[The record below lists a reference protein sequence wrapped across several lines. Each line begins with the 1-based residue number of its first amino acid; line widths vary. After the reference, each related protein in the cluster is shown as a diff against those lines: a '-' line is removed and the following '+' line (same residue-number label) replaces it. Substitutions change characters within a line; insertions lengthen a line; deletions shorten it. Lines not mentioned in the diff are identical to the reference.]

1 MAEYYDYQE
10 RDPNAQI
17 NWAEVGSNFSK
28 MLNEEVRVREEKKAA
43 IDEASRQLQ
52 ITFDTA
58 PQGDSSNANDW
69 TLDYAD
75 QGTKQLQMMDRLLR
89 SGALSVKDYTKARQN
104 LGDGTSQLFD
114 LAKGYQEEYANKML
128 RADCTDP
135 TGVGCSQQLE
145 LDMMASVEGFG
156 NFSNSEAVIDQM
168 TGRVMVGFSKFNEK
182 KGIWELDSDPNS
194 LVGINSL
201 NNRIKGKYNLY
212 DMDGAVEKAVKNNFG
227 EYETIRRKIG
237 TWRQKGQ
244 ITKISDPRFRTAE
257 SVRQGVE
264 QGIFT
269 EAEGILL
276 LSNSFD
282 TVRDQWIN
290 SQTADPLVVSSLL
303 TNNLGNE
310 VYKTTWS
317 IAEYEA
323 DKSELTIL
331 LKNVDNRV
339 VPDFTTEIGKRQK
352 KKAQD
357 GLTTVLEGAMDHK
370 VEVVATPADYTKPSS
385 GEGTPTAPK
394 DYFQLIP
401 TTTSDNTGTGRPRPG
416 STIESQEEGRS
427 FVFTNEAGDKGIKG
441 VIANNTEA
449 EVVSI
454 NYNPVTDKFRAN
466 IRNISKVTNKE
477 GGGGGV
483 GPYNYLNQSGNSTS
497 EVSEDTKLYENVQ
510 LTQDD
515 IALLAVQLGLN
526 TRGNLVKAINEIM
539 NPKTPESVEGAT
551 STQDSG
557 NTSKYNTK

>member
-135 TGVGCSQQLE
+135 SGVGCSQQLE

-168 TGRVMVGFSKFNEK
+168 TGRVMVGFSKFNEE

-212 DMDGAVEKAVKNNFG
+212 DMDGAVEKAVKNSFG

-237 TWRQKGQ
+237 TARQKGML
-244 ITKISDPRFRTAE
+244 TKISDPRFNTEE
-257 SVRQGVE
+257 SINQGVKL
-264 QGIFT
+264 GIFT
-269 EAEGILL
+269 EEEGILL

-317 IAEYEA
+317 KEEYEA

-331 LKNVDNRV
+331 LTNVDNRV

-357 GLTTVLEGAMDHK
+357 GLSTVLEGAMDHK
-370 VEVVATPADYTKPSS
+370 VEVATVSDYTKPSS
-385 GEGTPTAPK
+385 GEGTS
-394 DYFQLIP
+394 
-401 TTTSDNTGTGRPRPG
+401 TTTTNTPRLVPVTTSQGGQSGLPGVSDIAGQDPQIG
-416 STIESQEEGRS
+416 QS
-427 FVFTNEAGDKGIKG
+427 FVFADNDGEKGITG
-441 VIANNTEA
+441 VISNNKEA
-449 EVVSI
+449 EVLSI
-454 NYNPVTDKFRAN
+454 NYDPDTDLFRAN
-466 IRNISKVTNKE
+466 IRNTSKMTNKE
-477 GGGGGV
+477 GGGFSLMG
-483 GPYNYLNQSGNSTS
+483 QSGNSTS
-497 EVSEDTKLYENVQ
+497 EVSEDTKSYDIDLS
-510 LTQDD
+510 QDD
-515 IALLAVQLGLN
+515 IALLAVELGLY
-526 TRGNLVKAINEIM
+526 TRENLVKEMNKYM
-539 NPKTPESVEGAT
+539 NPAG
-551 STQDSG
+551 
-557 NTSKYNTK
+557 KYD

>member
-1 MAEYYDYQE
+1 MAEYYDYQK

-75 QGTKQLQMMDRLLR
+75 QGTKQLQMMDRLLK

-135 TGVGCSQQLE
+135 SGVGCSQQLE

-212 DMDGAVEKAVKNNFG
+212 DMDGAVEKAVKNSFG

-237 TWRQKGQ
+237 TARQKGLL
-244 ITKISDPRFRTAE
+244 TKISDPRFNTEE
-257 SVRQGVE
+257 SINQGVKL
-264 QGIFT
+264 GIFT
-269 EAEGILL
+269 EEEGILL

-317 IAEYEA
+317 IEEYEA

-352 KKAQD
+352 QKAQD
-357 GLTTVLEGAMDHK
+357 GLSTVLEGAMDHK
-370 VEVVATPADYTKPSS
+370 VEVATVSDAYTSRPPV
-385 GEGTPTAPK
+385 GDAPPTPK

-401 TTTSDNTGTGRPRPG
+401 TTTSTGKGTGKPRPG
-416 STIESQEEGRS
+416 STIESQEEGQS
-427 FVFTNEAGDKGIKG
+427 FVFANAAGDKGIKG
-441 VIANNTEA
+441 VIANDAEA
-449 EVVSI
+449 EVMMV
-454 NYNPVTDKFRAN
+454 NYNPDTQKFTASLRYTE
-466 IRNISKVTNKE
+466 KVTTDSGDNSSTTRPMIFDE
-477 GGGGGV
+477 SG
-483 GPYNYLNQSGNSTS
+483 QSLQSSDGKKKSVST
-497 EVSEDTKLYENVQ
+497 DTESYDLV
-510 LTQDD
+510 LTQPD
-515 IALLAVQLGLN
+515 IGLLAIQLGLY
-526 TRGNLVKAINEIM
+526 TQENLVKEIM
-539 NPKTPESVEGAT
+539 KTINPNGS
-551 STQDSG
+551 
-557 NTSKYNTK
+557 TSKYNTEKK

>member
-168 TGRVMVGFSKFNEK
+168 TGRVMVGFSKFNEE

-212 DMDGAVEKAVKNNFG
+212 DMDGAVEKAVKNSFG

-237 TWRQKGQ
+237 TARQKGLL
-244 ITKISDPRFRTAE
+244 TKISDPRFRTAE
-257 SVRQGVE
+257 SINQGVKL
-264 QGIFT
+264 GIFT
-269 EAEGILL
+269 EEEGILM

-317 IAEYEA
+317 KEEYEA

-331 LKNVDNRV
+331 LTNVDNRV

-357 GLTTVLEGAMDHK
+357 GLSTVLEGAMDHK
-370 VEVVATPADYTKPSS
+370 VEVATVSDYTKPSS
-385 GEGTPTAPK
+385 GEGTS
-394 DYFQLIP
+394 
-401 TTTSDNTGTGRPRPG
+401 TTTTNTPRLVPVTTSQGGQSGLPGVSDIAGQDPQIG
-416 STIESQEEGRS
+416 QS
-427 FVFTNEAGDKGIKG
+427 FVFADNDGEKGITG
-441 VIANNTEA
+441 VISNNKEA
-449 EVVSI
+449 EVLSI
-454 NYNPVTDKFRAN
+454 NYDPDTDLFRAN
-466 IRNISKVTNKE
+466 IRNTSKMTNKE
-477 GGGGGV
+477 GGGFSLMG
-483 GPYNYLNQSGNSTS
+483 QSGNSTS
-497 EVSEDTKLYENVQ
+497 EVSEDTKSYDIDLS
-510 LTQDD
+510 QDD
-515 IALLAVQLGLN
+515 IALLAVELGLY
-526 TRGNLVKAINEIM
+526 TRENLVKEMNKYM
-539 NPKTPESVEGAT
+539 NPAG
-551 STQDSG
+551 
-557 NTSKYNTK
+557 KYD